1 MQINLVNSQ
10 HLRVTVHC
18 YPCRRFCNVT
28 CLEILAGNSFIVSVS
43 CYLRAHTVGKR
54 FSAII
59 TIIVVVLKMRSI
71 TLIFFWYHKGF
82 RRAYKQRGFYPRG
95 LLTRIEKVLKQTIE
109 VLIDTFFAC
118 TGLQSFKKSLHFHW
132 VCENFGNSEG
142 EGGGVYLRGWFLE
155 NPEGRGGHAANP
167 FPGSGLVIFWNHTL

>member
-1 MQINLVNSQ
+1 M
-10 HLRVTVHC
+10 
-18 YPCRRFCNVT
+18 
-28 CLEILAGNSFIVSVS
+28 S
-43 CYLRAHTVGKR
+43 CYLRARTVGKR

-71 TLIFFWYHKGF
+71 TLIFFRYHKGF
-82 RRAYKQRGFYPRG
+82 RRAYKQGGFYPRG

-109 VLIDTFFAC
+109 VLIDQNTFLAF

-142 EGGGVYLRGWFLE
+142 EGGGVYLRG
-155 NPEGRGGHAANP
+155 
-167 FPGSGLVIFWNHTL
+167 